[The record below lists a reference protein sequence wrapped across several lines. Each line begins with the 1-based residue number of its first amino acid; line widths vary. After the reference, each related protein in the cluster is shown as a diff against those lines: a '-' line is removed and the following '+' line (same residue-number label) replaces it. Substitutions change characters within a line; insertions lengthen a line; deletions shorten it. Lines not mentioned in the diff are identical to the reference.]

1 MKLGVFLCTCNN
13 TIDIDFR
20 SVKKS
25 IKKDVEVVETV
36 DQLCQGGLDYII
48 DDVRR
53 LDLDGILIAACT
65 EKNRVFERVA
75 SGFGC
80 ETFFLNLREHCG
92 WVHDRKEATE
102 KAKSMLK
109 AAIDYAEL
117 STSLPTPEKI
127 ALDVGYDVLVIG
139 DEDNGVLDL
148 AKTLSKLANVHLLT
162 KNVHEWCDE
171 PEIHIGSLKGISGEI
186 GDFDVEIERNIDI
199 EKCISCGLCADACPK
214 DAIRYDAVYTIGE
227 GCDECGDCVDV
238 CPTGAIAFHNQEVLH
253 VGQILVIDED
263 WQGPTHFGIYKAD
276 DYEDALRKAHDLV
289 SNLGEIRKEKYLAL
303 DLTRCASGRSEL
315 IGCEYCLPCPY
326 EAIERQGIKMVFSDV
341 RCRGCGLC
349 ASLCPVSVPQLR
361 EYPNQLLY
369 SQIETLLAGEL
380 RPKVILF
387 AGQENVENLNA
398 VGRKKIHYPAVL
410 PLFVPCLDLVSDAH
424 ILSAFERGAD
434 GVILWGSAESH
445 RDGLESAVAFA
456 QTTLAAFELGDRV
469 FLMNEAD
476 QFDAAAFA
484 KEIGDFVEKLTPSP
498 IRKKKS
504 ENIDFTKSKRNIL
517 IGLMQTLRTKTG
529 VHPALV
535 EENTAFPFADV
546 LIDASKCTLCNAC
559 VTLCPTNALSKEDNK
574 INFVYGDCVSCSVCK
589 QACPEEA
596 IELRRVLDFSQLTE
610 RSCKKLAEAEFI
622 ACAGC
627 GELFMPK
634 AAFER
639 MVKMIK
645 ESEEEE
651 ADEFSVEERL
661 ELLRYCEQCR
671 PPKALEWSLEKV
683 ESENK

>member
-36 DQLCQGGLDYII
+36 DQLCQGGLDYIV

-53 LDLDGILIAACT
+53 LDLDDILIAACT

-80 ETFFLNLREHCG
+80 DTFFLNLREHCG

-127 ALDVGYDVLVIG
+127 ALDVGYDALVIG

-227 GCDECGDCVDV
+227 GCDECGDCIDV

-253 VGQILVIDED
+253 VGQILVIDKD

-276 DYEDALRKAHDLV
+276 DYEEALRKAHDLV

-341 RCRGCGLC
+341 RCQGCGLC

-387 AGQENVENLNA
+387 ADQENAEELNA
-398 VGRKKIHYPAVL
+398 VGRKKIRYPAVL

-434 GVILWGSAESH
+434 GVVLWGSAESH

-469 FLMNEAD
+469 LLMNEAD

-484 KEIGDFVEKLTPSP
+484 KEIGDFTEKLTPSL
-498 IRKKKS
+498 IRKKKP

-517 IGLMQTLRTKTG
+517 IELMQVLRTKTG

-535 EENTAFPFADV
+535 EENTPFPFADV

-574 INFVYGDCVSCSVCK
+574 INFVYGDCVACSVCK

-596 IELRRVLDFSQLTE
+596 IELQQVLDFSQLVE
-610 RSCKKLAEAEFI
+610 RGSKKLAEAEFV

-627 GELFMPK
+627 GKLFMPK

-639 MVKMIK
+639 MVKIAT
-645 ESEEEE
+645 EGEGTGDLDREQQ
-651 ADEFSVEERL
+651 L
-661 ELLRYCEQCR
+661 ELLRYCENCR
-671 PPKALEWSLEKV
+671 PPKAIEWVMKKMERDILK
-683 ESENK
+683 